1 MCIRDRPKIS
11 VDTYIKQIVGKGISA
26 SNLFEFAIQPT
37 QVMQEFWA
45 DNGRAYPW
53 YGNTGN
59 QIDAGIYRMNLLC
72 QDIQIPG
79 TSFNVMD
86 LKMPK
91 KGLTQKM
98 ATARMYNELDVSFI
112 CDLNSSPISFFKL
125 WQDMIIGIQPTKM
138 KQNPGLYNPDTYAD
152 KQEHL
157 AYAQRY
163 YNDYTCD
170 LTITKLEKF
179 GVEKKTTPGV
189 DGADPVSER
198 PEEYNKSFKVRLG
211 RAYPYSFNT
220 VPYSAGA
227 AETVKCNVAF
237 HYEYQQFVFKP

>member
-1 MCIRDRPKIS
+1 MGSPKIS

-37 QVMQEFWA
+37 HVMQEFWA

-79 TSFNVMD
+79 TSFNTMD
-86 LKMPK
+86 VKMPK

-227 AETVKCNVAF
+227 AETVKCNVEF

>member
-1 MCIRDRPKIS
+1 MGSPKIS

-98 ATARMYNELDVSFI
+98 ATARMDNERDVSFI

>member
-1 MCIRDRPKIS
+1 MGSPKIS

-220 VPYSAGA
+220 VPYSAGS

>member
-1 MCIRDRPKIS
+1 MGSPKIS